1 MRNSL
6 AINKIEYK
14 SQVASSLYEV
24 ILEKAANECS
34 RQLFDLLGIACD
46 LNQSIHKDAI
56 TIVENENMPLSQ
68 EYNYAGRA

>member
-56 TIVENENMPLSQ
+56 TIVENMPIPQ
-68 EYNYAGRA
+68 EYTYAGRA